1 MKLGIHPRYQVE
13 FTLGIK
19 KELVEGRR
27 RCWLRA
33 TVNEDYKAAVKLL
46 SVGNSFVYTIMFIQ
60 VDFEEL
66 TYFIKQGETAV
77 SIDIWKY
84 VHLFLNVTCQV
95 TYHWQN

>member
-13 FTLGIK
+13 FTL
-19 KELVEGRR
+19 VEGRR

-33 TVNEDYKAAVKLL
+33 TINEDHKAAVKLL

-66 TYFIKQGETAV
+66 FHKARRNRCGY
-77 SIDIWKY
+77 
-84 VHLFLNVTCQV
+84 
-95 TYHWQN
+95 